1 MMPFGGPPPGGPP
14 SLMGGPPDGMFPR
27 GGPGGPGGDL
37 SSGEAP
43 PEMANV
49 RNSVDMDIEQEQP
62 QQKPRRE
69 RNRESRDVVHI
80 QTTIKSC

>member
-1 MMPFGGPPPGGPP
+1 MPFGGPPPGGPP
-14 SLMGGPPDGMFPR
+14 SLMGGPPPSLM
-27 GGPGGPGGDL
+27 GGPPGGPDL

-49 RNSVDMDIEQEQP
+49 RNSVDMDIEPEQP

-69 RNRESRDVVHI
+69 RNRESRDDI
-80 QTTIKSC
+80 YSDDKS